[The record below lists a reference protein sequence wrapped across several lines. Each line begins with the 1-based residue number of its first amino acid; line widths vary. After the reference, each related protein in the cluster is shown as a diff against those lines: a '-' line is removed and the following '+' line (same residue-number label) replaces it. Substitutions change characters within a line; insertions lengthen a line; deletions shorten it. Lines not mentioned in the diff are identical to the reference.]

1 MERESGESYQA
12 LRSRLNAVIVEM
24 GFDGKA
30 GEDVEQKDWL
40 GACRQVIDR
49 LDRGELDAK
58 EAVEAL
64 QKLRQ

>member
-1 MERESGESYQA
+1 
-12 LRSRLNAVIVEM
+12 M

-30 GEDVEQKDWL
+30 REDVEQKDL
-40 GACRQVIDR
+40 LDARRQVIDR

-64 QKLRQ
+64 QELRQ

>member
-1 MERESGESYQA
+1 M
-12 LRSRLNAVIVEM
+12 RSRLNAVIGEM

-30 GEDVEQKDWL
+30 GEHVEQKDL
-40 GACRQVIDR
+40 LDARRQVIDR

-64 QKLRQ
+64 QKLRE